1 MSIVVLTSQSL
12 YDELGTELAMA
23 KTTALKRKADTG
35 KKRRERRGD
44 TRPQEIVAAAFE
56 EFATKGFAATR
67 LEDVASRAK
76 VSKGLPYLYFKTKEE
91 LFKAVIRSVI
101 TPLFDAMR
109 ERMLTTDLSCEEFL
123 KGPFLSF
130 VQELVRSRRVL
141 IARLLIAEGHK
152 HPELTAFYYDQ
163 VIAKGKETIRAFI
176 DRGIA
181 RGEFKPTALR
191 DFPQL
196 IIAPALLAVVWRTLF
211 ERHHHLDT
219 DALLKTHVDLVL
231 DAIRAPGRKPLGGTR

>member
-1 MSIVVLTSQSL
+1 
-12 YDELGTELAMA
+12 MA
-23 KTTALKRKADTG
+23 ETKTAQRRKAAQRLV
-35 KKRRERRGD
+35 KRRERRD

-56 EFATKGFAATR
+56 EFATHGYAATR
-67 LEDVASRAK
+67 LEDVASRAG

-91 LFKAVIRSVI
+91 LFKAVVRSVI
-101 TPLFDAMR
+101 TPIFDAMR
-109 ERMLTTDLSCEEFL
+109 ERMLATDLSCEAFL

-130 VQELVRSRRVL
+130 VQELVGSRRVL

-152 HPELTAFYYDQ
+152 HPELTKFYYEQ
-163 VIAKGKETIRAFI
+163 VIAKGKETLRAFI
-176 DRGIA
+176 DRGIE

-196 IIAPALLAVVWRTLF
+196 IIAPVLLSVVWRTLF

-219 DALLKTHVDLVL
+219 NALLKTHVDLIL
-231 DAIRAPGRKPLGGTR
+231 DAIRAPDRRPQDGNARGES

>member
-1 MSIVVLTSQSL
+1 
-12 YDELGTELAMA
+12 MA
-23 KTTALKRKADTG
+23 KTTALKRKPDTG

-76 VSKGLPYLYFKTKEE
+76 VSKGLPYLYFKTKEA
-91 LFKAVIRSVI
+91 LFKAVVKSVI
-101 TPLFDAMR
+101 TAHFDVIRAKM
-109 ERMLTTDLSCEEFL
+109 EQTELSVEAFL
-123 KGPFLSF
+123 KGPFLAF
-130 VQELVRSRRVL
+130 IQELVTSRRAF
-141 IARLLIAEGHK
+141 IARLLISEGHK
-152 HPELTAFYYDQ
+152 HPELTKFYYDQ
-163 VIAKGKETIRAFI
+163 VVSRGIETLQRLI

-181 RGEFKPTALR
+181 QGEFKPTPLR

-196 IIAPALLAVVWRTLF
+196 FVAPVLTAIFWRQLF

-219 DALLKTHVDLVL
+219 DALLRTHIELL
-231 DAIRAPGRKPLGGTR
+231 TDAIRTPGRKPVGDAR

>member
-1 MSIVVLTSQSL
+1 
-12 YDELGTELAMA
+12 MA
-23 KTTALKRKADTG
+23 KTTALKRKPDTG

-76 VSKGLPYLYFKTKEE
+76 VSKGLPYLYFKTKEA
-91 LFKAVIRSVI
+91 LFKAVVKSVI
-101 TPLFDAMR
+101 TAHFDVIRAKM
-109 ERMLTTDLSCEEFL
+109 EQTELSVEAFL
-123 KGPFLSF
+123 KGPFLAF
-130 VQELVRSRRVL
+130 IQELVTSRRAF
-141 IARLLIAEGHK
+141 IARLLISEGHK
-152 HPELTAFYYDQ
+152 HPELTKFYYDQ
-163 VIAKGKETIRAFI
+163 VVSRGIETLQRLI

-181 RGEFKPTALR
+181 QGEFKATPLR

-196 IIAPALLAVVWRTLF
+196 FVAPVLTAIFWRQLF

-219 DALLKTHVDLVL
+219 DALLRTHIELL
-231 DAIRAPGRKPLGGTR
+231 TDAIRAPGRKPVGETR

>member
-1 MSIVVLTSQSL
+1 MTREKALRKSQTQ
-12 YDELGTELAMA
+12 GA
-23 KTTALKRKADTG
+23 
-35 KKRRERRGD
+35 KRRERRD

-56 EFATKGFAATR
+56 EFATHGYAATR
-67 LEDVASRAK
+67 LEDVAARAR

-109 ERMLTTDLSCEEFL
+109 ERMLSTELSSEAFL

-130 VQELVRSRRVL
+130 IQELVGSRRVL

-152 HPELTAFYYDQ
+152 HPELTAFYYEQ
-163 VIAKGKETIRAFI
+163 VIAKGRETLQAFI
-176 DRGIA
+176 DRGID
-181 RGEFKPTALR
+181 RGEFKPTPLR

-196 IIAPALLAVVWRTLF
+196 LIAPALLSVVWRTLF
-211 ERHHHLDT
+211 ERHHHLDIN
-219 DALLKTHVDLVL
+219 ALLKTHIDLVL
-231 DAIRAPGRKPLGGTR
+231 DAIRAPGREPESAPADGETR